1 MSQNDMKK
9 PRDKSRNKTVDYF
22 IVYNFFSQEVIGR
35 AADLSISG
43 MMLIADESLKTEQLY
58 KLKLVPSRKSMQGEA
73 VVFIAQVRWCKF
85 KSHTKWWEIGLQICE
100 IEPADAKLLERIIE
114 CVKEDE
120 TARQSEA
127 GRDTTIPKI
136 EWIKNR

>member
-1 MSQNDMKK
+1 MKK
-9 PRDKSRNKTVDYF
+9 PRDQARNKTVDYF
-22 IVYNFFSQEVIGR
+22 IVYNFFSQEVVGR
-35 AADLSISG
+35 AADLSMSG

-58 KLKLVPSRKSMQGEA
+58 KFRLIPSRKSMQGQS

-100 IEPADAKLLERIIE
+100 IEPADANLLDRIIE

-120 TARQSEA
+120 AARQSEA
-127 GRDTTIPKI
+127 GKDTTIPKI